1 MALYL
6 DTSCLLKVFFPEPET
21 TTTVALIARESHV
34 VISSLARLEALVH
47 IHGRVAAKMLSAAA
61 ARRLIE
67 RFDQILQ
74 EEPYELVPCPP
85 SIIEIAET
93 QVRPA
98 VKSAYC
104 RTLDRLHLAAVQA
117 LGVHRL
123 LTNDE
128 TQARAARGLGFETTL
143 PR

>member
-21 TTTVALIARESHV
+21 AATVALIARESHV
-34 VISSLARLEALVH
+34 VVSSLARLEALVH
-47 IHGRVAAKMLSAAA
+47 IHGRVAAKLLSAPA
-61 ARRLIE
+61 ARRLIQ
-67 RFDQILQ
+67 RFDRVLQ
-74 EEPYELVPCPP
+74 AEPYELVPWPP
-85 SIIEIAET
+85 GIIEVAET

-98 VKSAYC
+98 VKSTYC
-104 RTLDRLHLAAVQA
+104 RTLDRLHLATMQA

-128 TQARAARGLGFETTL
+128 TQARAARGLGFEITL